1 MRKYLYKGA
10 LVKATQGREAG
21 EIFIILSDDADY
33 AYLANGKTRTIL
45 QPKKKNKKHLYL
57 IKKSEDVGLNLDSLT
72 DAHIIKYIKDYNKSR
87 DYK

>member
-1 MRKYLYKGA
+1 MRKYLCTGA
-10 LVKATQGREAG
+10 LVKATQGRESG
-21 EIFIILSDDADY
+21 ELFVILDDDGDY

-57 IKKSEDVGLNLDSLT
+57 IKKSEDVNLNLLDLT

>member
-1 MRKYLYKGA
+1 MRKYLCKGA
-10 LVKATQGREAG
+10 LVKATQGRESG
-21 EIFIILSDDADY
+21 ELFIILNDDSEY

-57 IKKSEDVGLNLDSLT
+57 IKKSEDVNLNLEGLT

>member
-1 MRKYLYKGA
+1 MRKYLCKGA
-10 LVKATQGREAG
+10 LVKSTQGREEG
-21 EIFIILSDDADY
+21 EVFLIINDEEDY
-33 AYLANGKTRTIL
+33 AYLVNGKTRTLL

-57 IKKSEDVGLNLDSLT
+57 LKRVEDVNLDYTNLT